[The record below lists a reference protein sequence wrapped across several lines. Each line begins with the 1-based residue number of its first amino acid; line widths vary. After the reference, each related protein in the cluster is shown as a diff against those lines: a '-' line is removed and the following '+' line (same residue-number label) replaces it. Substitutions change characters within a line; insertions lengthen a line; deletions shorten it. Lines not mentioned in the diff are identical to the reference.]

1 MTLTV
6 RRRGRRRT
14 RRKGVGHLISEGKDS
29 TSEVRDREVEGNR
42 TGGGVQVVGTIL
54 FIRGLKIEGFSE
66 RRDRI
71 RT

>member
-1 MTLTV
+1 M
-6 RRRGRRRT
+6 
-14 RRKGVGHLISEGKDS
+14 GHLISEGKDS